1 MIRVIKLL
9 IVMGEVKDLGEGGED
24 GGVGGENVKVGEEGG
39 SIEEGVEGSV
49 DRDKESCG
57 EVERIYDVVKGMCS
71 DGDSYVMSS
80 VISNIDCEE
89 GRGGNGNCY
98 VNGFVSIGSGVKDG
112 ESMGDGR
119 DGMGMVGGIEMGLNE
134 IVVVM
139 GKEKL

>member
-1 MIRVIKLL
+1 
-9 IVMGEVKDLGEGGED
+9 MGEVKDLGEGGES
-24 GGVGGENVKVGEEGG
+24 GGGGESVNVVEG
-39 SIEEGVEGSV
+39 SSSVKEGVECSV

-57 EVERIYDVVKGMCS
+57 EVERIDDVVRGMCS

-89 GRGGNGNCY
+89 GRGGNGKCY
-98 VNGFVSIGSGVKDG
+98 VNGFVSIGSGVKGG